1 MITEA
6 KNTMT
11 PTRERALVMGARRDI
26 GAAIPYILGHSD
38 SELRRLMRQAAVL
51 APITRRLLS
60 DAGLARDMRVLD
72 VGCGAGDVS
81 MLVADMVG
89 SGGAVVAIDRSKDAL
104 AIARERAQAAGHDNI
119 EFREGSAEAFTTQV
133 PFDFAIG
140 RYVLVHQ
147 PDPASFI
154 RAIAKNV
161 RPGGVV
167 AFHEP
172 GVYDKHNQTVPP
184 IALWSEIFDWI
195 STAFQSVMTHPDA
208 GARMAGHFHEAG
220 VKRTPTLFCEI
231 PIGESAESPLCGWV
245 VDALRSLIP
254 QLEKIGVV
262 TAQEIDIDTLEDRL
276 HAAAIGSHTQLMTVL
291 QFCGWARL

>member
-1 MITEA
+1 
-6 KNTMT
+6 MT
-11 PTRERALVMGARRDI
+11 PTGKQALMTETSRGI
-26 GAAIPYILGHSD
+26 GAAVPYVFGHSD
-38 SELRRLMRQAAVL
+38 SELHRLMRQAAVL
-51 APITRRLLS
+51 TPITRRLLS

-72 VGCGAGDVS
+72 VGCGTGDVS

-104 AIARERAQAAGHDNI
+104 AVARKRAQAAGHDNI
-119 EFREGSAEAFTTQV
+119 EFREGSAEAFTTGV

-147 PDPASFI
+147 PDPVSFI

-172 GVYDKHNQTVPP
+172 GLYDTRNQTVPP
-184 IALWSEIFDWI
+184 IVLWSQAFDWI
-195 STAFQSVMTHPDA
+195 YAAFHSVITHPDA
-208 GARMAGHFHEAG
+208 GARMVGHFHEAG
-220 VKRTPTLFCEI
+220 LKRTPTLFCEI
-231 PIGESAESPLCGWV
+231 PIGGGTQSPLIGWV
-245 VDALRSLIP
+245 VHTLRSLIP
-254 QLEKIGVV
+254 QLEKIGVA

-276 HAAAIGSHTQLMTVL
+276 RAAAVGSHTQLMTL
-291 QFCGWARL
+291 TQFCGWARL

>member
-1 MITEA
+1 MASE
-6 KNTMT
+6 
-11 PTRERALVMGARRDI
+11 
-26 GAAIPYILGHSD
+26 IPYILGHSE
-38 SELRRLMRQAAVL
+38 SELHRLMRQAAVL
-51 APITRRLLS
+51 APITRRLFS

-72 VGCGAGDVS
+72 VGCGTGDVS
-81 MLVADMVG
+81 MLAADMVG

-119 EFREGSAEAFTTQV
+119 EFREGSAEAFTTRV

-140 RYVLVHQ
+140 RYVLIHQ

-167 AFHEP
+167 AFHEI
-172 GVYDKHNQTVPP
+172 GVYDKRYQAVPP
-184 IALWSEIFDWI
+184 IALWSKTFDWI
-195 STAFQSVMTHPDA
+195 FTALQSVMTHPDA
-208 GARMAGHFHEAG
+208 GSRMIGHFHEAG
-220 VKRTPTLFCEI
+220 LKRTPTLSCEI
-231 PIGESAESPLCGWV
+231 PTGGGAESPLYGWV
-245 VDALRSLIP
+245 VHTLRSLIP
-254 QLEKIGVV
+254 QLEKLGVA

-276 HAAAIGSHTQLMTVL
+276 RAAAIGSHTQLMTVT

>member
-1 MITEA
+1 VEI
-6 KNTMT
+6 TMT
-11 PTRERALVMGARRDI
+11 LTGKQTLVTGASSGI
-26 GAAIPYILGHSD
+26 GAAVPYVFGHSD
-38 SELRRLMRQAAVL
+38 SELHRLMRQAAVL
-51 APITRRLLS
+51 TPITRRLLG

-72 VGCGAGDVS
+72 VGCGTGDVS

-89 SGGAVVAIDRSKDAL
+89 SGGAVVAIDRSRDAL

-119 EFREGSAEAFTTQV
+119 EFCEGSAEALTTRV

-147 PDPASFI
+147 PDPASLI

-172 GVYDKHNQTVPP
+172 GLYDTRNQTVPP
-184 IALWSEIFDWI
+184 IALWSKVFDWI
-195 STAFQSVMTHPDA
+195 YTALRSVITHPDA

-220 VKRTPTLFCEI
+220 LKRTPTLFCEI
-231 PIGESAESPLCGWV
+231 PIGGGAQSPLIGWV
-245 VDALRSLIP
+245 VHSLRSLTP
-254 QLEKIGVV
+254 QLEKIGVA
-262 TAQEIDIDTLEDRL
+262 TAQEIDIETLEDRL
-276 HAAAIGSHTQLMTVL
+276 RAAAGSHTQLMTL
-291 QFCGWARL
+291 TQFCGWVRL

>member
-1 MITEA
+1 
-6 KNTMT
+6 MT
-11 PTRERALVMGARRDI
+11 LTGKHALVTGASRGI
-26 GAAIPYILGHSD
+26 VAAFPYVLGHSD
-38 SELRRLMRQAAVL
+38 SELHRLMRQAAVL
-51 APITRRLLS
+51 TPITRRLLS

-72 VGCGAGDVS
+72 VGCGTGDVS

-89 SGGAVVAIDRSKDAL
+89 SSGAVVAIDRSKESL

-119 EFREGSAEAFTTQV
+119 EFREGSAEAFTTRV

-172 GVYDKHNQTVPP
+172 GLYDKRNQTVPP
-184 IALWSEIFDWI
+184 IALWSKVFDWI
-195 STAFQSVMTHPDA
+195 VTAFQSVMTHPDA
-208 GARMAGHFHEAG
+208 GARMVGHFHDAG
-220 VKRTPTLFCEI
+220 LKRTPTLFCEI
-231 PIGESAESPLCGWV
+231 PIGGGAESPLCGWIV
-245 VDALRSLIP
+245 HTLRSLIP
-254 QLEKIGVV
+254 QLEKIGVA

-276 HAAAIGSHTQLMTVL
+276 RAAAVGSHTQLMTVI

>member
-1 MITEA
+1 MEVSERCRSGARIVLFQSLQRWIA
-6 KNTMT
+6 MT
-11 PTRERALVMGARRDI
+11 LTGKQALVTRASRGI
-26 GAAIPYILGHSD
+26 GAALPYVLGHSD
-38 SELRRLMRQAAVL
+38 SELHRLMRQAAVL

-72 VGCGAGDVS
+72 VGCGTGDVS

-119 EFREGSAEAFTTQV
+119 EFREGSAEAFTTRV
-133 PFDFAIG
+133 PFDFGIG

-172 GVYDKHNQTVPP
+172 GLHDK
-184 IALWSEIFDWI
+184 
-195 STAFQSVMTHPDA
+195 
-208 GARMAGHFHEAG
+208 R
-220 VKRTPTLFCEI
+220 
-231 PIGESAESPLCGWV
+231 
-245 VDALRSLIP
+245 
-254 QLEKIGVV
+254 
-262 TAQEIDIDTLEDRL
+262 
-276 HAAAIGSHTQLMTVL
+276 
-291 QFCGWARL
+291 

>member
-1 MITEA
+1 
-6 KNTMT
+6 MT
-11 PTRERALVMGARRDI
+11 LTGKRALVTGASSGI
-26 GAAIPYILGHSD
+26 GAAVPYVFGHSD
-38 SELRRLMRQAAVL
+38 SELHRLMRQAAVL
-51 APITRRLLS
+51 TPITRRLLG

-72 VGCGAGDVS
+72 VGCGTGDVS

-104 AIARERAQAAGHDNI
+104 AVARERAQAAGHDNI
-119 EFREGSAEAFTTQV
+119 EFCEGSAEAFTTRV

-147 PDPASFI
+147 PDPASLI
-154 RAIAKNV
+154 RTIAKNV

-172 GVYDKHNQTVPP
+172 GLYDTRNQTVPP
-184 IALWSEIFDWI
+184 IALWSKVFDWI
-195 STAFQSVMTHPDA
+195 YTALQSVMTHPDA
-208 GARMAGHFHEAG
+208 GARMVGHFHEAG
-220 VKRTPTLFCEI
+220 LKRTPTLFCEI
-231 PIGESAESPLCGWV
+231 PIGGGADSPLIGWV
-245 VDALRSLIP
+245 VHTLRSLIP
-254 QLEKIGVV
+254 QLEKIGVA

-276 HAAAIGSHTQLMTVL
+276 RAAAIGSHTQLMTVI

>member
-1 MITEA
+1 
-6 KNTMT
+6 MT
-11 PTRERALVMGARRDI
+11 LTGKQALVTGASSGI
-26 GAAIPYILGHSD
+26 GATVPYVFGHSD
-38 SELRRLMRQAAVL
+38 SELHRLMRQAAVL

-72 VGCGAGDVS
+72 VGCGTGDVS

-119 EFREGSAEAFTTQV
+119 EFREGSAEAFTTRV
-133 PFDFAIG
+133 PFDFGIG

-172 GVYDKHNQTVPP
+172 GLHDKRNQTVPP
-184 IALWSEIFDWI
+184 IALWSKVFDWI
-195 STAFQSVMTHPDA
+195 YTALQSVMTHPDA
-208 GARMAGHFHEAG
+208 GARMVAHFHEAG
-220 VKRTPTLFCEI
+220 LKRTPTIFCEI
-231 PIGESAESPLCGWV
+231 PIGGGTESPLFGWV
-245 VDALRSLIP
+245 VHSLRSLIP
-254 QLEKIGVV
+254 QLEKIGVA

-276 HAAAIGSHTQLMTVL
+276 RAAAIGSHTQLMTL
-291 QFCGWARL
+291 TQFCGWARL

>member
-1 MITEA
+1 MMTEVE
-6 KNTMT
+6 NTMT
-11 PTRERALVMGARRDI
+11 PTGNRALVPGASSDI
-26 GAAIPYILGHSD
+26 GAAPSYVFGHSD
-38 SELRRLMRQAAVL
+38 SELYRLMRQAAVL
-51 APITRRLLS
+51 TPITRRLLS

-72 VGCGAGDVS
+72 VGCGTGDVS
-81 MLVADMVG
+81 MLVARMVG

-104 AIARERAQAAGHDNI
+104 AIARKQAQAAGHDNI
-119 EFREGSAEAFTTQV
+119 EFREGSAEVFTTQV

-172 GVYDKHNQTVPP
+172 GLYDKRNQTVPP
-184 IALWSEIFDWI
+184 IALWSQVFDWI
-195 STAFQSVMTHPDA
+195 YTALQSVITHPDA
-208 GARMAGHFHEAG
+208 GAQMAAHFHEAG
-220 VKRTPTLFCEI
+220 LKRTPTLFCEI
-231 PIGESAESPLCGWV
+231 PIGGTQSPLIGWV
-245 VDALRSLIP
+245 VHSLRSLIP
-254 QLEKIGVV
+254 QLEKIDAA

-276 HAAAIGSHTQLMTVL
+276 RAAAIAPHAQLMTL
-291 QFCGWARL
+291 TQFCGWTRV

>member
-1 MITEA
+1 MM
-6 KNTMT
+6 NTMMLT
-11 PTRERALVMGARRDI
+11 GNRALVTGASSGI
-26 GAAIPYILGHSD
+26 GAATPYVFGHSD
-38 SELRRLMRQAAVL
+38 SELHRLMRQAAVL
-51 APITRRLLS
+51 TPITRRLLS

-72 VGCGAGDVS
+72 VGCGTGDVS

-104 AIARERAQAAGHDNI
+104 AIAREHAQAAGHDNI

-172 GVYDKHNQTVPP
+172 GLYDTRNQTMPP
-184 IALWSEIFDWI
+184 IALWSKVFDWI
-195 STAFQSVMTHPDA
+195 YTALQSVITHPDA

-220 VKRTPTLFCEI
+220 LKRTPTLFCEI
-231 PIGESAESPLCGWV
+231 PIGSAQSPLIGWV
-245 VDALRSLIP
+245 VHTLRSLIP
-254 QLEKIGVV
+254 QLEKIDVA

-276 HAAAIGSHTQLMTVL
+276 RAAAISSHTQLMTL
-291 QFCGWARL
+291 TQFCGWARL

>member
-1 MITEA
+1 
-6 KNTMT
+6 MT
-11 PTRERALVMGARRDI
+11 LTGKQALVTGESRGI
-26 GAAIPYILGHSD
+26 GAAFPYALGHSD
-38 SELRRLMRQAAVL
+38 SELHRLMRQAAVL

-72 VGCGAGDVS
+72 VGCGTGDVS

-104 AIARERAQAAGHDNI
+104 AIARERASGNHDNI
-119 EFREGSAEAFTTQV
+119 EFREGSAEAFTTRI
-133 PFDFAIG
+133 PFDFGIG

-172 GVYDKHNQTVPP
+172 ACTINAID
-184 IALWSEIFDWI
+184 
-195 STAFQSVMTHPDA
+195 
-208 GARMAGHFHEAG
+208 GATNCA
-220 VKRTPTLFCEI
+220 
-231 PIGESAESPLCGWV
+231 V
-245 VDALRSLIP
+245 V
-254 QLEKIGVV
+254 
-262 TAQEIDIDTLEDRL
+262 
-276 HAAAIGSHTQLMTVL
+276 
-291 QFCGWARL
+291 

>member
-1 MITEA
+1 
-6 KNTMT
+6 MT
-11 PTRERALVMGARRDI
+11 LTGEQLLVTGASRGI
-26 GAAIPYILGHSD
+26 GAAFPYVLGHSD
-38 SELRRLMRQAAVL
+38 SELHRLMRQAAVL

-72 VGCGAGDVS
+72 VGCGTGDVS

-104 AIARERAQAAGHDNI
+104 AIARERAQSAGHDNI
-119 EFREGSAEAFTTQV
+119 EFREESAEAFTTRV

-172 GVYDKHNQTVPP
+172 GLYDKRNQTVPP
-184 IALWSEIFDWI
+184 IALWSQVHDWMF
-195 STAFQSVMTHPDA
+195 TAFQSVMTHPDA
-208 GARMAGHFHEAG
+208 GARMVGHFHEAG
-220 VKRTPTLFCEI
+220 LKRTPTLFCEI
-231 PIGESAESPLCGWV
+231 PIGGGTESPLCGWIV
-245 VDALRSLIP
+245 HTLRSLIP
-254 QLEKIGVV
+254 QLEKIGVA
-262 TAQEIDIDTLEDRL
+262 TAQEIAIDTLEDRL
-276 HAAAIGSHTQLMTVL
+276 RATAIGSHTQLMTVI